1 MKHTDIIQKLNLEQK
16 CALLSGETVFTTR
29 ALPGKGIPAITL
41 SDGPNGVRKQ
51 AGAADH
57 LGLNPSVPATCFP
70 TSSATACSWDE
81 KLGEAVGEALGEE
94 AAAQEVAVL
103 LGPGLNI
110 QRSPLCGRD
119 FEYFSEDP
127 ILAGRM
133 AAAYVRGIQKNGISA
148 CPKHFAVNS
157 QELRRMASDSVLDE
171 RTLRELYLTGFE
183 IVVKEAKPK
192 TIMTSYNLINGTYA
206 NENAHLLQDI
216 LRKDWG
222 FDGAVVTD
230 WGGSNDHALGVKNGS
245 TLEMPCP
252 GGDSIRE
259 LMKAVQDGKISEAD
273 VDARLDEMLELVLST
288 HAAVEKAP
296 RTFDAAAHH
305 KLARRAAAESIVL
318 LRNEGGILPL
328 KPNEKLAVIGD
339 FAETPRYQGAG
350 SSAVNA
356 LQVDTLLDSI
366 KADDSGI
373 TLVGYASGFER
384 QGAADAEKL
393 EEAVALAKKA
403 DTVLL
408 CLGLD
413 ELRESEGLDRSDMK
427 LAENQQQLLAAVA
440 AVNPNVVVLLSAG
453 APVETPWVGQC
464 RALVYGALGGQA
476 GAGAAADILTGKLCP
491 CGKLSQ
497 TWAQAH
503 DDTPAKANFGGEG
516 RNVEYREGLYVGY
529 RYYQTAGVKPAFPFG
544 YGLSYTTFEYSGLK
558 ADETGVTL
566 TVTNTG
572 SAAGAE
578 IVQLYVAK
586 PDAKVFRPEQ
596 ELKGFAK
603 VSLAPGESK
612 TVTIALDDKA
622 FRYWNVKTNAWE
634 VEGGSY
640 QLRVGASSVDI
651 RLTADITV
659 KGTNA
664 PDPYAGL
671 SLTHYVSGQITYV
684 TDAEFE
690 ALLGHPIPE
699 DVVRI
704 DRNMTL
710 GEMDHGRSPLG
721 WLAQKVLRSRLDASF
736 AKGKPDLNTVFQYNM
751 PLRALAKM
759 TNGMVSMG
767 MVDGLVWE
775 LKGFWLVGIVRV
787 IYEFIKNAILNAQLK
802 KRLRQG

>member
-1 MKHTDIIQKLNLEQK
+1 
-16 CALLSGETVFTTR
+16 
-29 ALPGKGIPAITL
+29 
-41 SDGPNGVRKQ
+41 
-51 AGAADH
+51 
-57 LGLNPSVPATCFP
+57 
-70 TSSATACSWDE
+70 
-81 KLGEAVGEALGEE
+81 
-94 AAAQEVAVL
+94 
-103 LGPGLNI
+103 
-110 QRSPLCGRD
+110 
-119 FEYFSEDP
+119 
-127 ILAGRM
+127 
-133 AAAYVRGIQKNGISA
+133 
-148 CPKHFAVNS
+148 
-157 QELRRMASDSVLDE
+157 MASDSVLDE

-183 IVVKEAKPK
+183 IVVKEARPK

-259 LMKAVQDGKISEAD
+259 LMKAVKDGKVTEAD
-273 VDARLDEMLELVLST
+273 LDARLDELLELVLST

-305 KLARRAAAESIVL
+305 ALARRAAAESIVL
-318 LRNEGGILPL
+318 LKNEDGILPL
-328 KPNEKLAVIGD
+328 KAGEKLAVIGD
-339 FAETPRYQGAG
+339 FAQTPRYQGAG

-356 LQVDTLLDSI
+356 LQVDALLDCI
-366 KADDSGI
+366 KAADSGI
-373 TLVGYASGFER
+373 SFVGYASGFDR
-384 QGAADAEKL
+384 QGAADPKKQ
-393 EEAVALAKKA
+393 EEAVSLAKQA

-413 ELRESEGLDRSDMK
+413 ELRESEGLDRADMA
-427 LAENQQQLLAAVA
+427 LAENQQQLLDAVA

-453 APVETPWVGQC
+453 APVETPWVGRC
-464 RALVYGALGGQA
+464 KALVYGALSGQA

-497 TWAQAH
+497 TWAKAH

-612 TVTIALDDKA
+612 TVAIALDDKA

-759 TNGMVSMG
+759 TNGMISMG

-787 IYEFIKNAILNAQLK
+787 IYEFIKNAILNAQLE

>member
-1 MKHTDIIQKLNLEQK
+1 MKHTDIIKTLNLEQK

-29 ALPGKGIPAITL
+29 DFSEKGIPAITL

-70 TSSATACSWDE
+70 TSATVANSWDPA
-81 KLGEAVGEALGEE
+81 LGEAIGEALGEE
-94 AAAQEVAVL
+94 AAAQKVAVL

-110 QRSPLCGRD
+110 KRSPLCGRN

-127 ILAGRM
+127 FLSGKM
-133 AAAYVRGIQKNGISA
+133 AAGYVRGIQKNGIAA
-148 CPKHFAVNS
+148 CPKHFAANS
-157 QELRRMASDSVLDE
+157 QELRRMASDSILDE

-183 IVVKEAKPK
+183 IVVKEAKPR
-192 TIMTSYNLINGTYA
+192 TIMSSYNLINGTYA

-259 LMKAVQDGKISEAD
+259 LMKAVKDGKVAEAD
-273 VDARLDEMLELVLST
+273 LDARLDELLELVLST

-305 KLARRAAAESIVL
+305 ALARRAAAESIVL
-318 LRNEGGILPL
+318 LKNEDGILPL
-328 KPNEKLAVIGD
+328 KAGEKLAVIGD
-339 FAETPRYQGAG
+339 FAQTPRYQGAG

-356 LQVDTLLDSI
+356 LQVDALLDCI

-373 TLVGYASGFER
+373 SFVGYASGFDR
-384 QGAADAEKL
+384 QGAADPKKQ
-393 EEAVALAKKA
+393 EEAVSLAKQA

-413 ELRESEGLDRSDMK
+413 ELRESEGLDRADMA
-427 LAENQQQLLAAVA
+427 LAENQQQLLDAVA

-453 APVETPWVGQC
+453 APVETPWVGRC
-464 RALVYGALGGQA
+464 KALVYGALSGQA

-497 TWAQAH
+497 TWAKAH

-612 TVTIALDDKA
+612 TVAIALDDKA

-759 TNGMVSMG
+759 TNGMISMG

-787 IYEFIKNAILNAQLK
+787 IYEFIKNAILNAQLE

>member
-81 KLGEAVGEALGEE
+81 ALGEAIGEAMGEE

-127 ILAGRM
+127 ILAGKM
-133 AAAYVRGIQKNGISA
+133 AAAYVRGIQKKGIAA

-157 QELRRMASDSVLDE
+157 QELRRMASNSVVDE

-183 IVVKEAKPK
+183 IVVKEARPK

-259 LMKAVQDGKISEAD
+259 LMKAVKDGKVTEAD
-273 VDARLDEMLELVLST
+273 LDARLDELLELVLST

-305 KLARRAAAESIVL
+305 TLARRAAAESIVL
-318 LRNEGGILPL
+318 LKNEDGILPL
-328 KPNEKLAVIGD
+328 KAGEKLAVIGD
-339 FAETPRYQGAG
+339 FAQTPRYQGAG

-356 LQVDTLLDSI
+356 LQVDALLDCI
-366 KADDSGI
+366 KADDRGI
-373 TLVGYASGFER
+373 AFVGYASGFDR
-384 QGAADAEKL
+384 QGAADPKKQ
-393 EEAVALAKKA
+393 EEAVSLAKQA

-413 ELRESEGLDRSDMK
+413 ELRESEGLDRADMA
-427 LAENQQQLLAAVA
+427 LAENQQQLLDAVA

-453 APVETPWVGQC
+453 APVETPWAGRC
-464 RALVYGALGGQA
+464 KALVYGALGGQA
-476 GAGAAADILTGKLCP
+476 GAGAAADILTGTLCP

-497 TWAQAH
+497 TWAKAH

-603 VSLAPGESK
+603 VFLAPGESK

-640 QLRVGASSVDI
+640 QLRVGASCVDI

-767 MVDGLVWE
+767 MVDGLIWE

-787 IYEFIKNAILNAQLK
+787 IYEFIKNAILNAQLE

>member
-1 MKHTDIIQKLNLEQK
+1 MKHTDIIRKLNLEQK

-29 ALPGKGIPAITL
+29 ALPGKGIPSITL

-81 KLGEAVGEALGEE
+81 ALGEAVGEAMGEE

-127 ILAGRM
+127 ILAGKM
-133 AAAYVRGIQKNGISA
+133 AAAYVRGIQKKGIAA

-157 QELRRMASDSVLDE
+157 QELRRMASDSVVDE

-183 IVVKEAKPK
+183 IVVKEARPK

-259 LMKAVQDGKISEAD
+259 LMKAVKDGKVTEAD
-273 VDARLDEMLELVLST
+273 LDARLDELLELVLST

-305 KLARRAAAESIVL
+305 ALARRAAAESIVL
-318 LRNEGGILPL
+318 LKNEDGILPL
-328 KPNEKLAVIGD
+328 KAGEKLAVIGD
-339 FAETPRYQGAG
+339 FAQTPRYQGAG

-356 LQVDTLLDSI
+356 LQVDALLDCI

-373 TLVGYASGFER
+373 AFVGYASGFDR
-384 QGAADAEKL
+384 QGAADPKKQ
-393 EEAVALAKKA
+393 EEAVSLAKQA

-413 ELRESEGLDRSDMK
+413 ELRESEGLDRADMA
-427 LAENQQQLLAAVA
+427 LAENQQQLLDAVA

-453 APVETPWVGQC
+453 APVETPWVGRC
-464 RALVYGALGGQA
+464 KALVYGALGGQA
-476 GAGAAADILTGKLCP
+476 GAGAAADILAGKLCP

-497 TWAQAH
+497 TWAKAY

-572 SAAGAE
+572 RAAGAE

-612 TVTIALDDKA
+612 TVAIALDDKA

>member
-1 MKHTDIIQKLNLEQK
+1 MKHTDIIRKLNLEQK

-29 ALPGKGIPAITL
+29 ALPGKGIPSITL

-81 KLGEAVGEALGEE
+81 ALGEAVGEAMGEE

-127 ILAGRM
+127 ILAGKM
-133 AAAYVRGIQKNGISA
+133 AAAYVRGIQKKGIAA

-157 QELRRMASDSVLDE
+157 QELRRMASDSVVDE

-183 IVVKEAKPK
+183 IVVKEARPK

-259 LMKAVQDGKISEAD
+259 LMKAVKNGKVTEAD
-273 VDARLDEMLELVLST
+273 LDARLDELLELVLST

-305 KLARRAAAESIVL
+305 ALARRAAAESIVL
-318 LRNEGGILPL
+318 LKNEDGILPL
-328 KPNEKLAVIGD
+328 KAGEKLAVIGD
-339 FAETPRYQGAG
+339 FAQTPRYQGAG

-356 LQVDTLLDSI
+356 LQVDALLDCI

-373 TLVGYASGFER
+373 AFVGYASGFDR
-384 QGAADAEKL
+384 QGAADPKKQ
-393 EEAVALAKKA
+393 EEAVSLAKQA

-413 ELRESEGLDRSDMK
+413 ELRESEGLDRADMA
-427 LAENQQQLLAAVA
+427 LAENQQQLLDAVA

-453 APVETPWVGQC
+453 APVETPWVGRC
-464 RALVYGALGGQA
+464 KALVYGALGGQA
-476 GAGAAADILTGKLCP
+476 GAGAAADIPTGKLCP

-497 TWAQAH
+497 TWAKAH

-596 ELKGFAK
+596 ELKGFAR

-651 RLTADITV
+651 RLTAGITV

-699 DVVRI
+699 DIVRI

>member
-157 QELRRMASDSVLDE
+157 QELRRMVSNSVLDE

-259 LMKAVQDGKISEAD
+259 LMKAVQGGKISEAD

-356 LQVDTLLDSI
+356 LQVDTLLESI

-373 TLVGYASGFER
+373 TFVGYASGFER

-699 DVVRI
+699 DIVRI

>member
-1 MKHTDIIQKLNLEQK
+1 MKHADIIQKLNLEQK

-103 LGPGLNI
+103 LGPGLNV

-119 FEYFSEDP
+119 FEYFSEDPILAGRMAAAYVRGIQKNGISACPKHFAVNSQELRRMASDSVLDERTLRELYLTGFEIVVKEAKPKTIMTSYNLINGTYANENAHLLQDILRKDWGFDGAVVTDWGGSNDHARELYLTLEIAKADHGRQRTPENAHLLQDILRKDWGATGPSSSTGAAPFEYFSEDP

-259 LMKAVQDGKISEAD
+259 LMKAVQDGRISEAD

-328 KPNEKLAVIGD
+328 TLSTPCRWTPCWTASRPTTAASPSWAMPPVSSVRVQL
-339 FAETPRYQGAG
+339 TPR
-350 SSAVNA
+350 SWKRLWP
-356 LQVDTLLDSI
+356 LQ
-366 KADDSGI
+366 
-373 TLVGYASGFER
+373 R
-384 QGAADAEKL
+384 
-393 EEAVALAKKA
+393 
-403 DTVLL
+403 
-408 CLGLD
+408 
-413 ELRESEGLDRSDMK
+413 
-427 LAENQQQLLAAVA
+427 
-440 AVNPNVVVLLSAG
+440 
-453 APVETPWVGQC
+453 
-464 RALVYGALGGQA
+464 
-476 GAGAAADILTGKLCP
+476 
-491 CGKLSQ
+491 
-497 TWAQAH
+497 
-503 DDTPAKANFGGEG
+503 
-516 RNVEYREGLYVGY
+516 
-529 RYYQTAGVKPAFPFG
+529 
-544 YGLSYTTFEYSGLK
+544 
-558 ADETGVTL
+558 
-566 TVTNTG
+566 
-572 SAAGAE
+572 
-578 IVQLYVAK
+578 
-586 PDAKVFRPEQ
+586 
-596 ELKGFAK
+596 
-603 VSLAPGESK
+603 
-612 TVTIALDDKA
+612 
-622 FRYWNVKTNAWE
+622 
-634 VEGGSY
+634 
-640 QLRVGASSVDI
+640 
-651 RLTADITV
+651 RLTPFCSAS
-659 KGTNA
+659 A
-664 PDPYAGL
+664 
-671 SLTHYVSGQITYV
+671 SMSC
-684 TDAEFE
+684 
-690 ALLGHPIPE
+690 
-699 DVVRI
+699 
-704 DRNMTL
+704 
-710 GEMDHGRSPLG
+710 GRV
-721 WLAQKVLRSRLDASF
+721 KVL
-736 AKGKPDLNTVFQYNM
+736 T
-751 PLRALAKM
+751 AL
-759 TNGMVSMG
+759 T
-767 MVDGLVWE
+767 
-775 LKGFWLVGIVRV
+775 
-787 IYEFIKNAILNAQLK
+787 
-802 KRLRQG
+802 

>member
-273 VDARLDEMLELVLST
+273 VDARLDEMLELASLGAQVLNNRS
-288 HAAVEKAP
+288 VE
-296 RTFDAAAHH
+296 
-305 KLARRAAAESIVL
+305 
-318 LRNEGGILPL
+318 
-328 KPNEKLAVIGD
+328 
-339 FAETPRYQGAG
+339 
-350 SSAVNA
+350 
-356 LQVDTLLDSI
+356 
-366 KADDSGI
+366 
-373 TLVGYASGFER
+373 
-384 QGAADAEKL
+384 
-393 EEAVALAKKA
+393 LAKKYNVELEVLSSLNPVPGTVVKEVVKDVEGMLIKGVA
-403 DTVLL
+403 KDTDVAVITILNVP
-408 CLGLD
+408 D
-413 ELRESEGLDRSDMK
+413 EPGTSFKIFG
-427 LAENQQQLLAAVA
+427 LLAQK
-440 AVNPNVVVLLSAG
+440 NINVDIILQSTGRDGKKDISFTCAEGEAETAMRVLKES
-453 APVETPWVGQC
+453 
-464 RALVYGALGGQA
+464 
-476 GAGAAADILTGKLCP
+476 GKFKDATC
-491 CGKLSQ
+491 
-497 TWAQAH
+497 
-503 DDTPAKANFGGEG
+503 
-516 RNVEYREGLYVGY
+516 
-529 RYYQTAGVKPAFPFG
+529 
-544 YGLSYTTFEYSGLK
+544 
-558 ADETGVTL
+558 DETC
-566 TVTNTG
+566 
-572 SAAGAE
+572 
-578 IVQLYVAK
+578 
-586 PDAKVFRPEQ
+586 
-596 ELKGFAK
+596 AK
-603 VSLAPGESK
+603 VS
-612 TVTIALDDKA
+612 I
-622 FRYWNVKTNAWE
+622 
-634 VEGGSY
+634 
-640 QLRVGASSVDI
+640 VGAGMQS
-651 RLTADITV
+651 
-659 KGTNA
+659 
-664 PDPYAGL
+664 
-671 SLTHYVSGQITYV
+671 HSGV
-684 TDAEFE
+684 ASKMFE
-690 ALLGHPIPE
+690 ALSNNNINIKMISTSE
-699 DVVRI
+699 IKISCII
-704 DRNMTL
+704 DREDADKAVSAIH
-710 GEMDHGRSPLG
+710 EML
-721 WLAQKVLRSRLDASF
+721 F
-736 AKGKPDLNTVFQYNM
+736 
-751 PLRALAKM
+751 
-759 TNGMVSMG
+759 
-767 MVDGLVWE
+767 E
-775 LKGFWLVGIVRV
+775 
-787 IYEFIKNAILNAQLK
+787 
-802 KRLRQG
+802 